1 MNRHFKKYYF
11 YFVARFLDL
20 LSLYDQSITYYSKVI
35 QIRTFFWDVQK
46 RYIASYQKSSKNCYL
61 EIHGGVGDF
70 LQFLPFILKNK
81 AANYIVITH
90 FMDAKNF
97 FKFFGVKISKY
108 YFYNNREEHQAIEVN
123 LKKNDLSCWCPRH
136 IFFDKFPINVKDKP
150 PFKNGLIIGF
160 QIGSSRLTNK
170 PLDIKF
176 AINLIDNLLKLKYK
190 VILFGTQAE
199 LAQLAYKSH
208 HHVFLACDK
217 DIIKNLSLVRFCDLL
232 IGGESVFKT
241 MSSMSRIPTLVL
253 HEDNNN
259 RYRDRTL
266 INPYVQKG
274 IMHVYKSQ
282 NLLKEILPAIKFIE
296 KTIKFKLPAIAK

>member
-11 YFVARFLDL
+11 YFLARMLDL
-20 LSLYDQSITYYSKVI
+20 FGLYDESIGFYSKVI

-46 RYIASYQKSSKNCYL
+46 RYIKAYQNSSKKCYL

-81 AANYIVITH
+81 SANYIVVTH

-108 YFYNNREEHQAIEVN
+108 YFYNNREEHQAIELK
-123 LKKNDLSCWCPRH
+123 LKKNNFSYWCPRH
-136 IFFDKFPINVKDKP
+136 IFFDKFPINIKDKS
-150 PFKNGLIIGF
+150 PFQNGLIVGF
-160 QIGSSRLTNK
+160 QIGSSRLTNQ

-176 AINLIDNLLKLKYK
+176 AVNLIDKLLKLKYK
-190 VILFGTQAE
+190 VILFGTKAE
-199 LAQLAYKSH
+199 LSELRYQTH
-208 HHVFLACDK
+208 RNVFIACDK
-217 DIIKNLSLVRFCDLL
+217 SIIKNLSLVKFCDYL

-241 MSSMSRIPTLVL
+241 MSSMFKIPTIVL

-259 RYRDRTL
+259 RFRDRTF
-266 INPYVQKG
+266 INPYVKEG
-274 IMHVYKSQ
+274 VMYVYKYN
-282 NLLKEILPAIKFIE
+282 NLLKEILPAIQFVE
-296 KTIKFKLPAIAK
+296 KIIKFKLPQIVH